1 MAVSVIPLILSED
14 AVKALPEDILG
25 LLVDCSTEN
34 IMSKIQSY
42 IASADSNPDVR
53 EKIKSAYSK
62 QLALK
67 AFLSD
72 ERTQQAVDL
81 IKDLDYGSIG
91 IFLSQDELKS
101 YIEAINY
108 ILNEPNAVPYINP
121 VSGDNV
127 KVLISAIKDWLDSNE
142 DADVRAFYL
151 ALQKFSKFFKDAP
164 SASSKGT
171 IVKKIVRNKTKY
183 RIIMRGS
190 EFLLDKAQK
199 GERPSRWRYL

>member
-14 AVKALPEDILG
+14 AVKALPEDILS

-127 KVLISAIKDWLDSNE
+127 KVLISAIKDWLDSFN
-142 DADVRAFYL
+142 
-151 ALQKFSKFFKDAP
+151 
-164 SASSKGT
+164 
-171 IVKKIVRNKTKY
+171 I
-183 RIIMRGS
+183 
-190 EFLLDKAQK
+190 
-199 GERPSRWRYL
+199 